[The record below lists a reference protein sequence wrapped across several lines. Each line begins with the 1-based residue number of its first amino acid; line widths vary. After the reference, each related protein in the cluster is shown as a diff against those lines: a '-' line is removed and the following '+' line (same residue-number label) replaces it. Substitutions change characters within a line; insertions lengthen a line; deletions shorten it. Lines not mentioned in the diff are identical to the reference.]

1 MSQPKNSG
9 TRVSPVRFSRAHRIQ
24 KHTGGTRVPLRRT
37 LEWDWFPGVIPEN
50 VVVDETAY
58 IETTFSFQFYR
69 SRLPGGVE
77 YKRGASTYLG
87 TMFDVGPR
95 GRVTLGE
102 CALVHGARIICDSEI
117 FIGDYALISWNVV
130 LMDTYRVPLNAQERR
145 KELEL
150 ISTRETRIAGGNFP
164 AKPIRIERNVWIG
177 FDACVLP
184 GVTIGEGS
192 VVGAKSVVT
201 ENVPPFTV
209 VAGNP
214 ARVIRQLDPQEKNR
228 HA

>member
-1 MSQPKNSG
+1 LTKN
-9 TRVSPVRFSRAHRIQ
+9 R
-24 KHTGGTRVPLRRT
+24 K
-37 LEWDWFPGVIPEN
+37 LEWDWFPGMIPEN
-50 VVVDETAY
+50 VVIDDTAY
-58 IETTFSFQFYR
+58 CETTFSFQFYR
-69 SRLPGGVE
+69 SQLPGGVE
-77 YKRGASTYLG
+77 YKHGASTYLG

-102 CALVHGARIICDSEI
+102 YALVHGARIICDSEI

-130 LMDTYRVPLNAQERR
+130 LMDTHRVPVNTLERR

-150 ISTRETRIAGGNFP
+150 VPTRQLRLACADVP
-164 AKPIRIERNVWIG
+164 ARPIRIERNVWIG

-192 VVGAKSVVT
+192 VVGAKSVVA
-201 ENVPPFTV
+201 ENVPPFTI

-214 ARVIRQLDPQEKNR
+214 AGVIRRLDAGEKRR
-228 HA
+228 HD